1 MFKRAIHGLG
11 GHTRVGVAS
20 KKRDKRGHPQRPT
33 ALQVRVYVNSCA
45 LSPSLRARLWSRAD
59 NVARS
64 GTHDDVARII
74 IADGDGRGDLNIGQ
88 ALVPPDWPCCIHR

>member
-1 MFKRAIHGLG
+1 MDWAGAHGYG
-11 GHTRVGVAS
+11 SQA
-20 KKRDKRGHPQRPT
+20 KNEKQRGLPQRPT

-45 LSPSLRARLWSRAD
+45 PSPSLRARPWSRAD

-64 GTHDDVARII
+64 RTHDDVARII

-88 ALVPPDWPCCIHR
+88 ALTPPDWPRCTHR